1 MNLSARTKLVRAM
14 ETIARCV
21 NDEDVFYRWLLCGV
35 ADGDIDNDTTDEDL
49 EYYCEDKT
57 FADLMERFLDL
68 MTAAKRSGGL
78 YEDRI
83 VSKYE
88 EEM

>member
-1 MNLSARTKLVRAM
+1 MNLSARAKVVRAM

-83 VSKYE
+83 VSNYE
-88 EEM
+88 ED

>member
-1 MNLSARTKLVRAM
+1 MNLSARAKVVRAM

-35 ADGDIDNDTTDEDL
+35 ADGDIDDDTTDEDL
-49 EYYCEDKT
+49 EYYCEDKI

-88 EEM
+88 ED

>member
-1 MNLSARTKLVRAM
+1 MNLSRRAKVVRAM

-21 NDEDVFYRWLLCGV
+21 NDEEVFYRWLLCGI
-35 ADGDIDNDTTDEDL
+35 ADGDIDDDTTDEDL

-68 MTAAKRSGGL
+68 MTAAKKSGGL

-83 VSKYE
+83 VSKYDE
-88 EEM
+88 

>member
-1 MNLSARTKLVRAM
+1 MNLSKRAKVVRAM

-21 NDEDVFYRWLLCGV
+21 NDEEVFYRWLLCGI
-35 ADGDIDNDTTDEDL
+35 ADGDIDDDTTDEDL

-57 FADLMERFLDL
+57 FADIMERFLDL
-68 MTAAKRSGGL
+68 MTAAKKSGGL

-88 EEM
+88 E

>member
-1 MNLSARTKLVRAM
+1 MNLSARAKVVKAM

-68 MTAAKRSGGL
+68 VTAAKRSGGL

-88 EEM
+88 ED

>member
-1 MNLSARTKLVRAM
+1 MNLSKRAKVVRAM

-21 NDEDVFYRWLLCGV
+21 NDEEVFYRWLLCGI
-35 ADGDIDNDTTDEDL
+35 ADGDINDDTTDEDL

-68 MTAAKRSGGL
+68 MTAAKKSGGL

-83 VSKYE
+83 VSKYDE
-88 EEM
+88 

>member
-1 MNLSARTKLVRAM
+1 MNLSARAKVVRAM

-35 ADGDIDNDTTDEDL
+35 ADADIDENTTDEDL

-88 EEM
+88 EEI

>member
-1 MNLSARTKLVRAM
+1 MNLSRRAKVVRAM

-21 NDEDVFYRWLLCGV
+21 NDEEVFYRWLLCGV
-35 ADGDIDNDTTDEDL
+35 ADGEIDDDTTDEDL

-68 MTAAKRSGGL
+68 MNAAKKSGGL
-78 YEDRI
+78 YEDKI

-88 EEM
+88 E

>member
-1 MNLSARTKLVRAM
+1 MNLSRRAKVVRAM

-21 NDEDVFYRWLLCGV
+21 NDEEVFYRWLLCGV
-35 ADGDIDNDTTDEDL
+35 ADGEIDDDTTDEDL

-68 MTAAKRSGGL
+68 MTAAKKSGGL

-88 EEM
+88 E

>member
-1 MNLSARTKLVRAM
+1 MNLSARAKVVRAM

-21 NDEDVFYRWLLCGV
+21 NDEDVFYRWLLCCV
-35 ADGDIDNDTTDEDL
+35 ADGDIDENTTDEDL

-88 EEM
+88 EG

>member
-1 MNLSARTKLVRAM
+1 MNLSRRAKVVRAM
-14 ETIARCV
+14 EIIARCV
-21 NDEDVFYRWLLCGV
+21 NDEEVFDWWLSYGV
-35 ADGDIDNDTTDEDL
+35 ADGDIDDDTTDEDI

-68 MTAAKRSGGL
+68 MIEAKKSGGL

-83 VSKYE
+83 VSKYDK
-88 EEM
+88 

>member
-1 MNLSARTKLVRAM
+1 MNLSRRAKVVRAM

-21 NDEDVFYRWLLCGV
+21 NDEEVFYRWLLCGI
-35 ADGDIDNDTTDEDL
+35 ADGDIDDDTTDEDL

-68 MTAAKRSGGL
+68 MTAAKKSGGL
-78 YEDRI
+78 YEDKI
-83 VSKYE
+83 VSKYDE
-88 EEM
+88 

>member
-1 MNLSARTKLVRAM
+1 MNLSNRAKVVRAM

-21 NDEDVFYRWLLCGV
+21 NDEEVFYRWLLCGI
-35 ADGDIDNDTTDEDL
+35 ADGDIDDDTTDEDL

-68 MTAAKRSGGL
+68 MNAAKKSGGL

-88 EEM
+88 E

>member
-1 MNLSARTKLVRAM
+1 MNLSTRAKLVRAM

-21 NDEDVFYRWLLCGV
+21 NDEDVFYKWLLCGV

-78 YEDRI
+78 YEDRV

>member
-1 MNLSARTKLVRAM
+1 MNLSRRAKVVRAM

-21 NDEDVFYRWLLCGV
+21 NDEEVFYRWLLCGV
-35 ADGDIDNDTTDEDL
+35 ADGDIDDDTTDEDL

-68 MTAAKRSGGL
+68 MNAAKKSGGL

-83 VSKYE
+83 VSKYDE
-88 EEM
+88 

>member
-1 MNLSARTKLVRAM
+1 MNLSRRAKVVRAM
-14 ETIARCV
+14 EAIARCV
-21 NDEDVFYRWLLCGV
+21 NDEEIFYRWLLCGI
-35 ADGDIDNDTTDEDL
+35 ADGDIDDNTTDEDL

-68 MTAAKRSGGL
+68 MTAAKKSGGL

-88 EEM
+88 E

>member
-1 MNLSARTKLVRAM
+1 MNLSARAKVVRAM
-14 ETIARCV
+14 ETIARGV

-35 ADGDIDNDTTDEDL
+35 ADGDIDEDTTDEDL

-78 YEDRI
+78 YEDKI

-88 EEM
+88 ED

>member
-1 MNLSARTKLVRAM
+1 MNLSAGAKLVRAM

-68 MTAAKRSGGL
+68 MTVAKRSGGL

-88 EEM
+88 ED